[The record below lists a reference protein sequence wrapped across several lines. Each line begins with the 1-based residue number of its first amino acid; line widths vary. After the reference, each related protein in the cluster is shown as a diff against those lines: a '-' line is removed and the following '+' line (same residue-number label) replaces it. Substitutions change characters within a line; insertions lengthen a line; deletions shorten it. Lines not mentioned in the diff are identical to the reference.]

1 MQFSKLSLAALL
13 AATACAADSSSSS
26 ASSSSASS
34 TSSGSIPSGCSIG
47 SAATATAQSDL
58 DKIAGCTTIVGNLTI
73 SGVLGSAALA
83 SVEKIDGSLRLYNA
97 TDLSSFAADAI
108 TEITGALELQ
118 SLTVLTTASFGSLE
132 KVGTIS
138 LVTLPAISTFSTNLK
153 SADNILISDT
163 SLESIDGF
171 AALKSVDSFNINNN
185 KYLTSVKSDL
195 ATVSNALQLGFNG
208 RDTALSFD
216 NLLWANNI
224 TLSSVANVSFAKLQ
238 NVNQSLGFINNTF
251 TQLSVDTLE
260 SVGQSFTI
268 SSNEDLNDVSFAN
281 LTSIGGGFVIANN
294 TNLQTIDTF
303 SKVSTVGGALNA
315 VGNFSTLDLSSLKSV
330 RGGADVET
338 SAANFSCDA
347 LKKLQSK
354 GAIQG
359 DKFVCKN
366 GAVSSSSSV
375 SVSSTSSG
383 KSSSGKST
391 SASGSGSASAS
402 GSASGSTASIPST
415 SASKSKSKGAAAVGF
430 AVPQMSLFGMV
441 AALLSA
447 MI

>member
-1 MQFSKLSLAALL
+1 MQLSKLSLALL
-13 AATACAADSSSSS
+13 AATATAADSSSAS
-26 ASSSSASS
+26 ATSSSSAA
-34 TSSGSIPSGCSIG
+34 IPSGCSIG
-47 SAATATAQSDL
+47 ASATATAQSDL
-58 DKIAGCTTIVGNLTI
+58 DKISGCKTIVGNLTI

-83 SVEKIDGSLRLYNA
+83 SVEKIDGSLRLFNA
-97 TDLSSFAADAI
+97 TDLSTFAADAI

-118 SLTVLTTASFGSLE
+118 SLTVLTSASFGSLE

-138 LVTLPAISTFSTNLK
+138 LITLPAISTFATNLK
-153 SADNILISDT
+153 SANNIIISDT

-171 AALKSVDSFNINNN
+171 SALKSVDSFNINNN

-238 NVNQSLGFINNTF
+238 AVNQSLGFINNSF
-251 TQLSVDTLE
+251 TDLSVDTLQT
-260 SVGQSFTI
+260 VGQSFTI
-268 SSNEDLNDVSFAN
+268 TSNDDLVEVSFAN

-303 SKVSTVGGALNA
+303 SKVSTIGGALNA

-330 RGGADVET
+330 RGGADVES

-366 GAVSSSSSV
+366 GAVSSSSS
-375 SVSSTSSG
+375 SIKSTS
-383 KSSSGKST
+383 
-391 SASGSGSASAS
+391 SASGSKSSSSATSSVGRGVSAS
-402 GSASGSTASIPST
+402 GSDSSSSSTASIKS
-415 SASKSKSKGAAAVGF
+415 SSSKSKGAAAAFV
-430 AVPQMSLFGMV
+430 VPQLSVFGLLTAV
-441 AALLSA
+441 LSA
-447 MI
+447 ML